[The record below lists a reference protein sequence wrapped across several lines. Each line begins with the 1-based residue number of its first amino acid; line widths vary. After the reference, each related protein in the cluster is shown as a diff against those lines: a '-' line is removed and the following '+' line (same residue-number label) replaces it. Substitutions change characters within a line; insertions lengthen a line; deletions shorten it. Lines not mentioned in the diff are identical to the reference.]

1 MERRY
6 WNEKM
11 ETMPMEEM
19 QKLQLKKVKK
29 LIKYCY
35 ENSPYFYKKKLDA
48 VGIQPGDIKTWEDFR
63 NMPVL
68 MGKEDTR
75 IAQEESRKRFGHPF
89 TTYLCCPPEKVT
101 TICSTSGTTGEP
113 TYYALTEK
121 DLKVNDD
128 VWARIYW
135 RAGMRP
141 GDKALH
147 AFGMSMWILGSPLV
161 RALWNM
167 GVTVIPVGAEAGTTR
182 ILQVLNR
189 LRPQWILST
198 PAVAEHMIEKAP
210 EAIGMDVGKLGVK
223 GIICTGAPGAGIP
236 AVRKK
241 ITEAF
246 GCKLFDSSGGGYGIH
261 HISCDTEH
269 YQGMHVVSHDHHIW
283 LLDLVDPDTGK
294 PLPSENGLI
303 GEGILTSLDQE
314 AAPLLKYKWGDML
327 QILTEPCVCGDTS
340 YRMKILS
347 RVDDMIIVKGVNV
360 YPTAVKDVVNGF
372 IPRVT
377 GEMRLVIEKDGVAQD
392 PPVKVKVEY
401 GKDVKTSDLPAL
413 AKEIEQQFF
422 SILRFRGAVV
432 FVPPMSLERA
442 GGNTQKGALVEKT
455 YLKK

>member
-1 MERRY
+1 
-6 WNEKM
+6 
-11 ETMPMEEM
+11 MP
-19 QKLQLKKVKK
+19 
-29 LIKYCY
+29 I
-35 ENSPYFYKKKLDA
+35 
-48 VGIQPGDIKTWEDFR
+48 
-63 NMPVL
+63 L
-68 MGKEDTR
+68 MGKDDTR

-113 TYYALTEK
+113 TYYALTEN
-121 DLKVNDD
+121 DLKVNDE
-128 VWARIYW
+128 VWSRVYW

-147 AFGMSMWILGSPLV
+147 AFGMSMWILGAPLV

-182 ILQVLNR
+182 ILQVVNR
-189 LRPQWILST
+189 LRPQWILAT

-210 EAIGMDVGKLGVK
+210 EAIGKEVGELGVK

-261 HISCDTEH
+261 HVSCDVNE
-269 YQGMHVVSHDHHIW
+269 YQGMHIVSHDHHIW
-283 LLDLVDPDTGK
+283 LVDLVDPKTGA
-294 PLPSENGLI
+294 PLPEKDGVI

-327 QILTEPCVCGDTS
+327 QILTKPCVCGDTS

-360 YPTAVKDVVNGF
+360 YPTAVKDVINGF
-372 IPRVT
+372 IPRTT
-377 GEMRLVIEKDGVAQD
+377 GEMRLVIEKEGVAQD

-401 GKDVKTSDLPAL
+401 GKKVKSNELEGL
-413 AKEIEQQFF
+413 GKEIEQQFF
-422 SILRFRGAVV
+422 SILRFRAAIE

-442 GGNTQKGALVEKT
+442 GGNTQK
-455 YLKK
+455 